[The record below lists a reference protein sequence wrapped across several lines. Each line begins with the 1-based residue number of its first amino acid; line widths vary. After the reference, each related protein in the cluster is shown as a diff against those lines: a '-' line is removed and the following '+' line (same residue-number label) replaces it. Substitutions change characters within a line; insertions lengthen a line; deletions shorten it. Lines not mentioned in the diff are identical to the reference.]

1 MCVCL
6 GYLHGHTPTCRCLPL
21 DTSSPCEGPKWHMAR
36 YFEGLPKSPESGLLG
51 ILWATHSR
59 RLPCDYS
66 QYKMPSIPCLFHDR
80 IFLGLVETSH
90 KVEVIVWRREFC
102 PRLLELRSA
111 LCIQFFTT
119 PPSTFSVGHRKD
131 QTECHSTLHSTTWT
145 PRENGS
151 S

>member
-1 MCVCL
+1 MATHPPADASRL
-6 GYLHGHTPTCRCLPL
+6 TPPLPVKGQSGTWLDTSKVSQNPLNLVSSVPCELLTAEGCHATTLSIRCLP
-21 DTSSPCEGPKWHMAR
+21 SPVC
-36 YFEGLPKSPESGLLG
+36 STIVCS
-51 ILWATHSR
+51 
-59 RLPCDYS
+59 
-66 QYKMPSIPCLFHDR
+66 
-80 IFLGLVETSH
+80 GLVETSH